1 MSTPSTPARLENPP
15 AGMSST
21 ASGTRMALIAM
32 TAIFFMWGFITELN
46 GVLIPHLQSVFE
58 LTHARSM
65 LLDSAFF
72 GAYFVMALPA
82 GRVVA
87 RVGYKLG
94 IVIGLLIAGAGAL
107 LVLPAAQMASFN
119 LFLPALFILAT
130 GVVVLQVA
138 ANPYVSLLGTPQR
151 AASRL
156 NFAQAVNSLGH
167 TIGPY
172 VAGLLIFSATLLS
185 AEQLAAL
192 PAAER
197 VQTVQPLYI
206 GVAVALLVLAAA
218 VYFFRL
224 PALFEATEQADSRP
238 HGFAEVLRLPHVR
251 WGVLAIF
258 FYVGVEVTVAHFMVK
273 YVSQPTIGGMSERD
287 ASLYLSY
294 YHAAAMVGRFVGA
307 ALLMRANPR
316 RMLPLYAALNILL
329 LLVTMT
335 TLGGVAMWSVVAVG
349 LFNSI
354 MFPTI
359 FTLAIERL
367 GPMTEKAS
375 SLLVM
380 AIVGGAVIPPLQGLF
395 VDLFNARLGDETR
408 ALQYAFFVSILC
420 YAYILWYGWR
430 GSRLSG
436 AGLPGAGPSGAG
448 VAAAKD

>member
-1 MSTPSTPARLENPP
+1 MSTHVRTAPAP
-15 AGMSST
+15 A
-21 ASGTRMALIAM
+21 ARDARHRAALIAM

-46 GVLIPHLQSVFE
+46 GVLIPHLQSVFQ

-72 GAYFVMALPA
+72 GAYFVMAVPA

-107 LVLPAAQMASFN
+107 LVLPAVQAASFD

-130 GVVVLQVA
+130 GVVLLQVS
-138 ANPYVSLLGTPQR
+138 ANPYVSLLGAPER

-172 VAGLLIFSATLLS
+172 VAGLLIFSATMLS

-192 PAAER
+192 PAAQR
-197 VQTVQPLYI
+197 VQTVQPLYL
-206 GVAVALLVLAAA
+206 GVAAALIALALA

-224 PALFEATEQADSRP
+224 PALTEATEQSGTRK
-238 HGFAEVLRLPHVR
+238 HGFLEVLRHPHLR
-251 WGVLAIF
+251 WGVLAVF

-273 YVSQPTIGGMSERD
+273 YVSRPEIGAMPEAD

-294 YHAAAMVGRFVGA
+294 YHGLAMLGRFVGA
-307 ALLMRANPR
+307 ALLMSANPR
-316 RMLPLYAALNILL
+316 RLLPLYAAINIALL
-329 LLVTMT
+329 LTTMSSA
-335 TLGGVAMWSVVAVG
+335 GGVALWSVVLVG

-380 AIVGGAVIPPLQGLF
+380 AIVGGAVIPPLQGAC
-395 VDLFNARLGDETR
+395 VDLFQVALGDETR
-408 ALQYAFFVSILC
+408 ALQYAFFVSALC
-420 YAYILWYGWR
+420 YAYIVWYGLR
-430 GSRLSG
+430 GSRLRRPPAGSG
-436 AGLPGAGPSGAG
+436 GERG
-448 VAAAKD
+448 

>member
-1 MSTPSTPARLENPP
+1 MSTQPVYNASNTPDTPDVP
-15 AGMSST
+15 AN
-21 ASGTRMALIAM
+21 AAQDTRNRVALVAM

-46 GVLIPHLQSVFE
+46 GVLIPHLQSVFQ

-72 GAYFVMALPA
+72 GAYFVMAVPA

-94 IVIGLLIAGAGAL
+94 IVIGLLVAGAGAL

-119 LFLPALFILAT
+119 LFLPALFILAS
-130 GVVVLQVA
+130 GIVLLQVS
-138 ANPYVSLLGTPQR
+138 ANPYVSLLGAPAR

-167 TIGPY
+167 TLGPY
-172 VAGLLIFSATLLS
+172 VAGALIFSATLLS
-185 AEQLAAL
+185 ADQLATL

-206 GVAVALLVLAAA
+206 GVAVALIVLALA
-218 VYFFRL
+218 VYFFRM
-224 PALFEATEQADSRP
+224 PALTEATEQADRQRHS
-238 HGFAEVLRLPHVR
+238 FAEVLRYPHVR

-258 FYVGVEVTVAHFMVK
+258 FYVGVEVTVAHFMVT
-273 YVSQPTIGGMSERD
+273 YVSRPEIGAMPEGK
-287 ASLYLSY
+287 ASLYLSI
-294 YHAAAMVGRFVGA
+294 YHGAAMIGRFVGA
-307 ALLMRANPR
+307 ALLLSANPR
-316 RMLPLYAALNILL
+316 RLLPAYAAINIGLL
-329 LLVTMT
+329 MT
-335 TLGGVAMWSVVAVG
+335 TMSTAGGVAMWSVVAVG

-380 AIVGGAVIPPLQGLF
+380 AIVGGAVIPPLQGWF
-395 VDLFNARLGDETR
+395 VDLFKTANGNETQ
-408 ALQYAFFVSILC
+408 ALQYAFFVSALC
-420 YAYILWYGWR
+420 YAYIVWYGLR
-430 GSRLSG
+430 GSRLPSAG
-436 AGLPGAGPSGAG
+436 ASAQGQG
-448 VAAAKD
+448 

>member
-1 MSTPSTPARLENPP
+1 MSTQDPNAPASAARNR
-15 AGMSST
+15 A
-21 ASGTRMALIAM
+21 ALIAM

-46 GVLIPHLQSVFE
+46 GVLIPHLQSVFQ

-72 GAYFVMALPA
+72 GAYFVMAVPA

-94 IVIGLLIAGAGAL
+94 IVIGLLIAGGGAL
-107 LVLPAAQMASFN
+107 LVLPAAQAASFE

-130 GVVVLQVA
+130 GIVLLQVS
-138 ANPYVSLLGTPQR
+138 ANPYVSLLGAPER

-185 AEQLAAL
+185 AEQLAKL

-206 GVAVALLVLAAA
+206 GVAVALIALAAA
-218 VYFFRL
+218 VYFFRM
-224 PALFEATEQADSRP
+224 PALTEATEQADARK
-238 HGFAEVLRLPHVR
+238 HGFVDVLRHSHLR

-273 YVSQPTIGGMSERD
+273 YVSRPEIGAMSEGQ

-294 YHAAAMVGRFVGA
+294 YHGAAMIGRFLGA
-307 ALLMRANPR
+307 ALLMSANPR
-316 RMLPLYAALNILL
+316 RLLPLYAAINIVL
-329 LLVTMT
+329 LLVTMN
-335 TLGGVAMWSVVAVG
+335 TLGGVALWSVVLVG

-380 AIVGGAVIPPLQGLF
+380 AIVGGAVIPPLQGAL
-395 VDLFNARLGDETR
+395 VDLLKGALGDETR
-408 ALQYAFFVSILC
+408 ALQYAFVVSALC
-420 YAYILWYGWR
+420 YAYIVWYGLR
-430 GSRLSG
+430 GSRLSPPANTVQG
-436 AGLPGAGPSGAG
+436 Q
-448 VAAAKD
+448 D

>member
-1 MSTPSTPARLENPP
+1 
-15 AGMSST
+15 
-21 ASGTRMALIAM
+21 MALIAM

-82 GRVVA
+82 GRLVA
-87 RVGYKLG
+87 KVGYKHG
-94 IVIGLLIAGAGAL
+94 IMIGLLIAGAGAM

-138 ANPYVSLLGTPQR
+138 ANPYVSLLGAPQR

-172 VAGLLIFSATLLS
+172 VAGILIFSATLLS
-185 AEQLAAL
+185 AEQLASL
-192 PAAER
+192 PAEQR

-206 GVAVALLVLAAA
+206 GVAATLLALAAA

-238 HGFAEVLRLPHVR
+238 HGFGEVLRLPHVR

-258 FYVGVEVTVAHFMVK
+258 FYVGVEVTVAHFMVT
-273 YVSQPTIGGMSERD
+273 YVSRPDIGAMSGRD

-294 YHAAAMVGRFVGA
+294 YHGAAMIGRFAGA

-316 RMLPLYAALNILL
+316 QVLPMAAAINIVL
-329 LLVTMT
+329 LLVTMN
-335 TLGGVAMWSVVAVG
+335 TLGDVALWSVVAVG

-354 MFPTI
+354 MFPTV

-395 VDLFNARLGDETR
+395 VDIFNAHTASETR

-430 GSRLSG
+430 GSRLG
-436 AGLPGAGPSGAG
+436 GINGGQG
-448 VAAAKD
+448 

>member
-1 MSTPSTPARLENPP
+1 MSTSTNGNNRL
-15 AGMSST
+15 
-21 ASGTRMALIAM
+21 ALIAM

-46 GVLIPHLQSVFE
+46 GVLIPHLQSVFQ

-72 GAYFVMALPA
+72 GAYFVMAIPA

-94 IVIGLLIAGAGAL
+94 IVIGLLVAGAGAL
-107 LVLPAAQMASFN
+107 LVLPAAQAASFE
-119 LFLPALFILAT
+119 LFLPALFILAS
-130 GVVVLQVA
+130 GIVLLQVS
-138 ANPYVSLLGTPQR
+138 ANPYVSLLGAPEH

-185 AEQLAAL
+185 AEQLAKL

-206 GVAVALLVLAAA
+206 GVAAALIVLALA
-218 VYFFRL
+218 VYFFRMPRL
-224 PALFEATEQADSRP
+224 VEATEQADTRKHS
-238 HGFAEVLRLPHVR
+238 FTEVLSHPHVR

-273 YVSQPTIGGMSERD
+273 YVSRPEIGAMSEGD

-294 YHAAAMVGRFVGA
+294 YHGAAMIGRFIGA
-307 ALLMRANPR
+307 ALLMSLNPR
-316 RMLPLYAALNILL
+316 RLLPLYAAINIGLL
-329 LLVTMT
+329 LTTMNNT
-335 TLGGVAMWSVVAVG
+335 GAVALWSVVLVG

-380 AIVGGAVIPPLQGLF
+380 AIVGGAVIPPLQGAV
-395 VDLFNARLGDETR
+395 VDFLKTTGVGSETL
-408 ALQYAFFVSILC
+408 AIQYAFLVSALC
-420 YAYILWYGWR
+420 YAYIVWYGLR
-430 GSRLSG
+430 GSRRNIAG
-436 AGLPGAGPSGAG
+436 AIAGATAQ
-448 VAAAKD
+448 

>member
-1 MSTPSTPARLENPP
+1 MSTPVRLDSP
-15 AGMSST
+15 AGT
-21 ASGTRMALIAM
+21 AATGNSAPGNSARMALVAM

-72 GAYFVMALPA
+72 GAYFVMAVPA
-82 GRVVA
+82 GRLVA
-87 RVGYKLG
+87 KVGFKHG
-94 IVIGLLIAGAGAL
+94 IVIGLLVAGAGAS
-107 LVLPAAQMASFN
+107 LVLPAARMASFN

-130 GVVVLQVA
+130 GVVLLQVA
-138 ANPYVSLLGTPQR
+138 ANPYVSLLGAPQR

-172 VAGLLIFSATLLS
+172 VAGLLIFSTTMLS

-206 GVAVALLVLAAA
+206 GVAAALLVLAAA

-224 PALFEATEQADSRP
+224 PALAEATEQAEKRV
-238 HGFAEVLRLPHVR
+238 HTFREVLGLPHVR

-258 FYVGVEVTVAHFMVK
+258 FYVGVEVAVAHFMVT
-273 YVSQPTIGGMSERD
+273 YVSRPEIGAMSGRD

-294 YHAAAMVGRFVGA
+294 YHGAAMIGRFAGA

-316 RMLPLYAALNILL
+316 RVLPLAAAVNIVL
-329 LLVTMT
+329 LLVTMNSA
-335 TLGGVAMWSVVAVG
+335 GGTALWSVVAVG

-367 GPMTEKAS
+367 GPMTEKAA

-395 VDLFNARLGDETR
+395 VDIFLGWTGNETR
-408 ALQYAFFVSILC
+408 ALQYAFFVSICC
-420 YAYILWYGWR
+420 YAYILWYGWI
-430 GSRLSG
+430 GSRLRGVGSG
-436 AGLPGAGPSGAG
+436 EG
-448 VAAAKD
+448 

>member
-1 MSTPSTPARLENPP
+1 
-15 AGMSST
+15 
-21 ASGTRMALIAM
+21 MALVAM

-87 RVGYKLG
+87 KVGYKLG
-94 IVIGLLIAGAGAL
+94 IVIGLLVAGAGAL

-138 ANPYVSLLGTPQR
+138 ANPYVSLLGAPQR

-172 VAGLLIFSATLLS
+172 VAGLLIFSATMLS
-185 AEQLAAL
+185 ADQLAAL
-192 PAAER
+192 PASER

-206 GVAVALLVLAAA
+206 GVAATLLVLAAA

-224 PALFEATEQADSRP
+224 PALVEATEQADDRP
-238 HGFAEVLRLPHVR
+238 HGFREVLALPHVR

-258 FYVGVEVTVAHFMVK
+258 FYVGVEVTVAHFMVT
-273 YVSQPTIGGMSERD
+273 YVSKPEIGAMSERD

-294 YHAAAMVGRFVGA
+294 YHFAAMIGRFAGA
-307 ALLMRANPR
+307 VLLMRANPR
-316 RMLPLYAALNILL
+316 RVLPLAAGMNILL
-329 LLVTMT
+329 LLVTMNS
-335 TLGGVAMWSVVAVG
+335 LGGVALWSVVAVG

-354 MFPTI
+354 MFPTV

-395 VDLFNARLGDETR
+395 VDLFKAGIGNETR

-420 YAYILWYGWR
+420 YVYILWYGWR
-430 GSRLSG
+430 GSRLR
-436 AGLPGAGPSGAG
+436 G
-448 VAAAKD
+448 VDGDRG